1 MNDMAHT
8 LMALYNQPDDAA
20 AFDKHYEEVHSKL
33 GLAFPGLRSFSG
45 MRPGPGPD
53 GSASPYYF
61 VAVLTFDDQAA
72 LDTALAAPEGQA
84 AVGDL
89 ANFAGAGVTLLMGPT
104 VVYF

>member
-1 MNDMAHT
+1 MAHS

-20 AFDKHYEEVHSKL
+20 AFDKHYEEVHSNL

-45 MRPGPGPD
+45 THPGPDPD

-72 LDTALAAPEGQA
+72 LDKALAAPEGQA

-104 VVYF
+104 VVYL